1 VRLRLLS
8 LVVLTLALAA
18 QPVEAAWTP
27 PPGAVPTLTSLGGG
41 GKNALRS
48 PRIVDIRA
56 IAKRAPT
63 PTLPSKGGGRVLGPA
78 RAFPGA
84 GGIYTAT
91 SGPNA
96 VEASSPVIELNLGDN
111 YALYGNDQLVEP
123 PDAQIAASPTQLVE
137 VAGATMA
144 ILGSDGSLQWTVD
157 LHAMF
162 LLAPTSDFAAPS
174 LQYDYSSSRWFLG
187 GAGND
192 FGTGS
197 ARLFLAVSRTANP
210 FGPWSVTVTDSRDD
224 CPPGG
229 ASCLNYLF
237 FLHESIAVTTDK
249 VVQSVQTFNCQG
261 GCNSSGMGYFLVM
274 RKDQLLAAVQPSID
288 RFFPA
293 TFQSNFIAVQMQSN
307 FYVAYVVW
315 LKIGAGSTPDRLGLL
330 QIDGLPSGN
339 PQFQNS
345 GTTTV
350 WEKDFYMSA
359 PMPNITTYPSQPGG
373 SLYASRMPITSAV
386 YRGSDVYGQG
396 QVDLAINDNCA
407 SNICIRLI
415 KVSNFG
421 GATVVARDGQFP
433 SWSNTAVNSE
443 APDLEKTIGLGGA
456 NLFDGSLAIDP
467 FGDLFLSAAYSSP
480 TRNPGIAVTGMR
492 APVSSSSTFMPV
504 SPIAESP
511 SSYGCGA
518 GSNNPWGGYSRAV
531 PDPNNWTHVW
541 MPGEVAL
548 ASCDWAT
555 VITSA
560 TMGVGPQATGLR
572 PTYGST
578 RGGQVIEINGSY
590 FVPNA
595 NQVLFGSNAG
605 TILAESPTAIIVSAP
620 AGVAG
625 PVAVTVQTPDGTA
638 SAGTFTYITP
648 GQLSPPPAWS
658 SGFHSR

>member
-1 VRLRLLS
+1 MRLRLLS
-8 LVVLTLALAA
+8 LVVLALALGA
-18 QPVEAAWTP
+18 QPVEAGYNP
-27 PPGAVPTLTSLGGG
+27 HLGAAPTLPSPGGA
-41 GKNALRS
+41 GKFAQS
-48 PRIVDIRA
+48 PAPRIVDVRA

-63 PTLPSKGGGRVLGPA
+63 PTLPRRGGGRFLGPA
-78 RAFPGA
+78 QAFPGT
-84 GGIYTAT
+84 GGIYAAA

-111 YALYGNDQLVEP
+111 YALYGNDQLIEP
-123 PDAQIAASPTQLVE
+123 PDTQIAASPAQLVE

-144 ILGSDGSLQWTVD
+144 ILGSDGSLQWSVD
-157 LHAMF
+157 LHTMF
-162 LLAPTSDFAAPS
+162 QLAPTSDFAAPS

-224 CPPGG
+224 CP
-229 ASCLNYLF
+229 AAACLNELF
-237 FLHESIAVTTDK
+237 FLHESLSVTTDK
-249 VVQSVQTFNCQG
+249 VVQAVQTFNCQD
-261 GCNSSGMGYFLVM
+261 GCNSSAMGYFLVM
-274 RKDQLLAAVQPSID
+274 RKDQLVAAVRPSID

-293 TFQSNFIAVQMQSN
+293 TFQSNFMAVQMQSS

-315 LKIGAGSTPDRLGLL
+315 LKIGGGSTPDRLGLL
-330 QIDGLPSGN
+330 QIDGLPSVN
-339 PQFQNS
+339 PQFPNS

-350 WEKDFYMSA
+350 WEKDFPMSA
-359 PMPNITTYPSQPGG
+359 PMPNITSYPSQPSG

-386 YRGSDVYGQG
+386 YRSAATYGQG
-396 QVDLAINDNCA
+396 QVDLAINDACA
-407 SNICIRLI
+407 SNTCIRLMR
-415 KVSNFG
+415 VSNFG

-433 SWSNTAVNSE
+433 SWHDTTVSSE

-467 FGDLFLSAAYSSP
+467 YGDLFMSAAYSSP
-480 TRNPGIAVTGMR
+480 TRNPGIAVTGIR

-504 SPIAESP
+504 SPIAEGP
-511 SSYGCGA
+511 SNYGCGA
-518 GSNNPWGGYSRAV
+518 GSNNPWGGYTRAV

-555 VITSA
+555 VLTSA
-560 TMGVGPQATGLR
+560 TMGLGPKATGLA

-578 RGGQVIEINGSY
+578 KGGQMIEIQGSY

-595 NQVLFGSNAG
+595 NQVFFGSSPG
-605 TILAESPTAIIVSAP
+605 TIVAESPSAIVVSAP
-620 AGVAG
+620 PGVAG
-625 PVAVTVQTPDGTA
+625 SIAVTVQTPDGTT

-648 GQLSPPPAWS
+648 GPVSAPPISPGVHW
-658 SGFHSR
+658 R